1 MLEESQ
7 FNPVFG
13 AKQLHGQIT
22 EPFAWGDR
30 LPKDAPGF
38 FFHGYLMMG
47 GADAQA
53 CDCLVVQFAD
63 AQIGHDRLH
72 FMLARA
78 GIVGACW
85 RASNL
90 SYEKAGFSVMPA
102 QAGIQV
108 VALSG
113 FPPARE

>member
-1 MLEESQ
+1 
-7 FNPVFG
+7 
-13 AKQLHGQIT
+13 
-22 EPFAWGDR
+22 
-30 LPKDAPGF
+30 
-38 FFHGYLMMG
+38 
-47 GADAQA
+47 
-53 CDCLVVQFAD
+53 
-63 AQIGHDRLH
+63 
-72 FMLARA
+72 MLARA
-78 GIVGACW
+78 GIVGAYR